1 MNGLFWLFRVSLVKT
16 NSEIGN
22 NSDKQMS
29 WSEVRGTEPDEA
41 YDWVHVPVGPL
52 GLSPEAEQE
61 AVS

>member
-1 MNGLFWLFRVSLVKT
+1 MKT